1 MREHYNE
8 EELEAARILD
18 AVKAGLDVPDTAVTW
33 ALWICGDTI
42 NYREHFD
49 CLM

>member
-1 MREHYNE
+1 MRDNYNH

-33 ALWICGDTI
+33 AMWVLGDTI
-42 NYREHFD
+42 NYRESF
-49 CLM
+49 